1 MRQSTSTGGSDYSG
15 LLQRVVDDI
24 DAIVHVVAHDVS
36 GPGDDLELV
45 ASGVRPAV
53 ERIAAAL
60 AAGPKLSDED
70 IAAIRSEGAAE
81 ARRGA
86 TVGIVIDRY
95 LSTGWAIWEAAVRL
109 APEPASLASL
119 GAALL
124 RAGDAAA
131 AAVAEGHGEA
141 QRELASRAA
150 AARQAFVDELLD
162 LDPADRDAMARL
174 DRRAASLGVPR
185 TASWQPYVVDVG
197 RELEDG
203 GPEAA
208 RVERALTR
216 PERTGGVAAQPV
228 VAIRRGRLVVLV
240 PGDRDRGDIAAI
252 AGDLAS
258 DRPPTVLRGRRV
270 DVLER
275 VGLAVADAMAALDVA
290 IRVRST
296 VRGGRRPDAVVL
308 DETDVALE
316 LAILADRHRLA
327 AAVEHEL
334 GPLLDAPRAGTRLV
348 ETFRAWLDHRQ
359 NLQATARALGIAPRT
374 VAYRLE
380 RVERL
385 AGRPLDGPA
394 VRRLATAVFAA
405 DLLDS
410 GP

>member
-1 MRQSTSTGGSDYSG
+1 
-15 LLQRVVDDI
+15 
-24 DAIVHVVAHDVS
+24 VVAHDVS
-36 GPGDDLELV
+36 GPGDDPELV

-60 AAGPKLSDED
+60 ATGPKLSDED

-95 LSTGWAIWEAAVRL
+95 LSAGWAIWEAAVRL
-109 APEPASLASL
+109 GPEPASLASL

-162 LDPADRDAMARL
+162 LDPADRDALARL

-185 TASWQPYVVDVG
+185 MASWQPYVVDVG

-216 PERTGGVAAQPV
+216 PERSGGSAGQPV

-240 PGDRDRGDIAAI
+240 PGDRDRRDIGGI

-270 DVLER
+270 DVLEQ
-275 VGLAVADAMAALDVA
+275 VGLAVVDAMAALDVA
-290 IRVRST
+290 IRVGST
-296 VRGGRRPDAVVL
+296 VRGGPRPDAVVL
-308 DETDVALE
+308 DETAVALE

-348 ETFRAWLDHRQ
+348 QTFRAWLDHRQ

-385 AGRPLDGPA
+385 TGRPLDGRA

-405 DLLDS
+405 DLLDP